1 MENSDK
7 KKVSLEKTSVVVGA
21 IAVVLVIGLLTYIC
35 VTGNIS
41 KQQTRMAEKV
51 YTVMGVACREIENPD
66 APIGIIKEYT
76 YTIDTELE
84 KDTTLAFYTVHQMVD
99 VYIDG
104 EKVYSLKPSEHI
116 SITED
121 VGSNWVMIP
130 IHGSDAGKEVKIVI
144 TPVYESFRNRK
155 IEFLMGSSLAV
166 YSERLLKDMPQLIL
180 SVIAVFVG
188 FIFILMA
195 VISILRKHY
204 GMKLVNL
211 GVFSVMMG
219 VWRLTDTR
227 FTPFLMPDKSVFLYY
242 CTQVMLMLG
251 IIPLMKAVKD
261 KFKKV
266 SQCIMDVYCI
276 MTALVCIFQIVLDIT
291 GIMDFRESLT
301 MTHVVIVSG
310 AIILI
315 GVNIYEFVRYPKKIK
330 KHTMTKL
337 PLICVIGVLAD
348 TAAYYIKGNSSGL
361 LFSLLTLIIY
371 VIAMGINVMINYGE
385 QEKQLMKKDL
395 LLAETDRKLAESRI
409 STMISQIQPHFI
421 YNTLGTIEQ
430 LCMDEPESAASL
442 VHNFSLYLRGNFTE
456 LNNPAPISISKE
468 MEHVKNYVSIE
479 LVRFPD
485 IQVKYDLRA
494 SEFMIPALSVQPLV
508 ENAIKHGLM
517 GLESGGCVE
526 ISTYETEKAY
536 YVKVTDDGV
545 GFDKNNVLKN
555 KKHIGISNIRGR
567 IQVIS
572 HGTLTIESTV
582 GIGTTALITI
592 PKEVTE

>member
-1 MENSDK
+1 M
-7 KKVSLEKTSVVVGA
+7 
-21 IAVVLVIGLLTYIC
+21 
-35 VTGNIS
+35 
-41 KQQTRMAEKV
+41 
-51 YTVMGVACREIENPD
+51 
-66 APIGIIKEYT
+66 
-76 YTIDTELE
+76 
-84 KDTTLAFYTVHQMVD
+84 
-99 VYIDG
+99 
-104 EKVYSLKPSEHI
+104 
-116 SITED
+116 
-121 VGSNWVMIP
+121 
-130 IHGSDAGKEVKIVI
+130 
-144 TPVYESFRNRK
+144 
-155 IEFLMGSSLAV
+155 
-166 YSERLLKDMPQLIL
+166 
-180 SVIAVFVG
+180 
-188 FIFILMA
+188 
-195 VISILRKHY
+195 
-204 GMKLVNL
+204 
-211 GVFSVMMG
+211 
-219 VWRLTDTR
+219 
-227 FTPFLMPDKSVFLYY
+227 
-242 CTQVMLMLG
+242 
-251 IIPLMKAVKD
+251 
-261 KFKKV
+261 
-266 SQCIMDVYCI
+266 
-276 MTALVCIFQIVLDIT
+276 
-291 GIMDFRESLT
+291 
-301 MTHVVIVSG
+301 
-310 AIILI
+310 
-315 GVNIYEFVRYPKKIK
+315 
-330 KHTMTKL
+330 
-337 PLICVIGVLAD
+337 
-348 TAAYYIKGNSSGL
+348 
-361 LFSLLTLIIY
+361 TLIIY